1 VIANNHTPVFLL
13 VGALDR
19 GAWRSRFKTR
29 LRHFGGAL
37 LTLTVGLLAQ
47 PAPSLANTALNP
59 SEADPARVIVQAKIA
74 FQKGRLPELER
85 YTAQTQQHLLAAWPE
100 YWRLKLLLG
109 LPGID
114 APAMGAHVKAFIQ
127 RHPRHPLAEL
137 AQRDWVLAL
146 IGKNLW
152 EDVRRALGQISPQLD
167 GPQMTCARAASNLWR
182 SGQTLS
188 DHADA
193 AAVLPIGNETSE
205 ACQYLIQLLVRQELV
220 SENYLRSRARW
231 AAQVGHDA
239 AHRRLIDINET
250 AFGHAQQATRAGRS
264 TRTEQLLAQILKR
277 TQTSSLSALQLF
289 EKHQN
294 ELAPE
299 QRQYASFAVGA
310 ALWRRSDAR
319 AWPLMQQGWASLAEQ
334 PEANLLVAARETL
347 RRNDWEKLRDVIQKM
362 PIALKKDSIWRYWHA
377 IALAQD
383 GRSFE
388 ANAIFN
394 DLKKEFN
401 FYGLLSRETLGEMII
416 VPPASS
422 VTLTPSRRQELD
434 QNEGMQRSYALL
446 RAGLRAEAVTEWSAA
461 MRGKSDSELIQAAL
475 HARETGF
482 LDRMIAAADRTQTS
496 HDFSLRFP
504 AAFKETIIPAAQE
517 KSLNP
522 WWVLGLIRQESRFIP
537 DIRSSAGAAGL
548 MQIMPATG
556 KMLARNIGLRQPGSL
571 PLTDVDLNVRLGT
584 TYMRQLHDQFNGSA
598 LLASAAYNAGPSRA
612 VAWRATLTRKIEGA
626 AFAESIPFDETRDY
640 VKRVL
645 TNAVLYHAV
654 HTGEPA
660 PSLKNLLGHVVPSN
674 PS

>member
-1 VIANNHTPVFLL
+1 MRFRVRLARRIGIPLAL
-13 VGALDR
+13 VASLVVPLPNSD
-19 GAWRSRFKTR
+19 AS
-29 LRHFGGAL
+29 
-37 LTLTVGLLAQ
+37 TVLH
-47 PAPSLANTALNP
+47 PAT
-59 SEADPARVIVQAKIA
+59 ADPVRIIIQAKAA
-74 FQKGRLPELER
+74 FQNGRLPELER
-85 YTAQTQQHLLAAWPE
+85 YAAQAQQHPLAAWPE

-114 APAMGAHVKAFIQ
+114 ASAMSAHVKAFIQ

-146 IGKNLW
+146 VGKNLW
-152 EDVRRALGQISPQLD
+152 DDVGRSLAQIPVQLD
-167 GPQMTCARAASNLWR
+167 GPQMTCARAATGLWR
-182 SGQTLS
+182 PGQKLL

-193 AAVLPIGNETSE
+193 AAALPIGNEASE
-205 ACQYLIQLLVRQELV
+205 ACLHLVSLLVRQELV
-220 SENYLRSRARW
+220 SENYLRNRARW
-231 AAQVGHDA
+231 AAQLGNDA
-239 AHRRLIDINET
+239 AHRRLTDMYES
-250 AFGHAQQATRAGRS
+250 AFGGAQQTSRGGRS
-264 TRTEQLLAQILKR
+264 PRSEQLLAQILKR
-277 TQTSSLSALQLF
+277 TQTSSLSALKLF
-289 EKHQN
+289 EQHQN
-294 ELAPE
+294 ELTSE
-299 QRQYASFAVGA
+299 QRQYAGFAVGA

-319 AWPLMQQGWASLAEQ
+319 AWPLMQQGWSTLAEQ
-334 PEANLLVAARETL
+334 PEDNLLVAARETL
-347 RRNDWEKLRDVIQKM
+347 RQNDWEKLLDVIQKM
-362 PIALKKDSIWRYWHA
+362 PMALKKDPSWRYWQA
-377 IALAQD
+377 IALAQN

-416 VPPASS
+416 VPAASS

-434 QNEGMQRSYALL
+434 QNDGMQRSYTLL

-475 HARETGF
+475 HARESGF
-482 LDRMIAAADRTQTS
+482 LDRMIAAADRTQSS

-504 AAFKETIIPAAQE
+504 AAFKEFVIPAAQE
-517 KSLNP
+517 KALNP

-537 DIRSSAGAAGL
+537 DIRSSAGATGL

-556 KMLARNIGLRQPGSL
+556 KMLARHIGVRPSGSL
-571 PLTDVDLNVRLGT
+571 PLTDIDLNIRLGT
-584 TYMRQLHDQFNGSA
+584 AYMRQLHDQFNGSA

-612 VAWRATLTRKIEGA
+612 VAWRSTLTRKIEGA
-626 AFAESIPFDETRDY
+626 AFVESIPFNETRDY

-660 PSLKNLLGHVVPSN
+660 PSLKNLLGHVVPNN